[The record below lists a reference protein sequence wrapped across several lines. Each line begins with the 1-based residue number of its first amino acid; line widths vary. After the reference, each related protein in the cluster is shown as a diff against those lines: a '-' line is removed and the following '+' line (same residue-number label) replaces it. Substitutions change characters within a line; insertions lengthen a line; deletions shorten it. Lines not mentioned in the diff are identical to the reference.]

1 MDLVENLQKLSSD
14 LSRKR
19 RFAKKEAT
27 TRSYLVDPFIEALG
41 YTVNDPEDVEQ
52 EFTADIG
59 KQSEQVDYAI
69 MRDRRPIIFVEVK
82 QANISLSDNHAAQLR
97 RYYGTKTDVRLSIL
111 TNGVEY
117 RFYADLEKPNVM
129 DDEPYLVIDMR
140 LFDEKQID
148 VLKVLTKSEFDL
160 ERAISVAITSKYRNR
175 MHDVMSKELD
185 PLSDELVE
193 FFIRKVYSGRL
204 TQRVASEFTPL
215 VREAWHKFV
224 DQKNARHAQTK
235 SDFGK
240 TRDKANPEKDK
251 IKPFDQTE
259 TVISRD
265 SRQIPVYAVWRGHSF
280 EAMLVFDESNHRGSR
295 ITYMGLTATPSKTAL
310 KAIRSVVP
318 DFKAINGWDFW
329 KLRDPNGNRERRI
342 SDLRRDDELV
352 RRLQGNT

>member
-1 MDLVENLQKLSSD
+1 MDLVEKLQKLSND

-19 RFAKKEAT
+19 RAAKKEAT

-69 MRDRRPIIFVEVK
+69 MRDREPIIFIEVK

-111 TNGVEY
+111 TNGIEY

-140 LFDEKQID
+140 LFEEKQVE

-175 MHDVMSKELD
+175 MQDVMSKELD
-185 PLSDELVE
+185 PLSDGLVE

-204 TQRVASEFTPL
+204 TQKVVSEFEPL
-215 VREAWHKFV
+215 VKEAWHRFV
-224 DQKNARHAQTK
+224 DQKNVRHSQTK
-235 SDFGK
+235 SDFDTTKGK
-240 TRDKANPEKDK
+240 TVPVKDK
-251 IKPFDQTE
+251 IKRLDQTE
-259 TVISRD
+259 LSIS
-265 SRQIPVYAVWRGHSF
+265 SNSKQIPVYAEYRGHSF
-280 EAMLVFDESNHRGSR
+280 EATLVFDESHHRNSR
-295 ITYMGLTATPSKTAL
+295 ITFDGLTATPSNTAL

-318 DFKAINGWDFW
+318 KIKSSNGWEFW
-329 KLRDPNGNRERRI
+329 KLRDPNGNQERPI
-342 SDLRRDDELV
+342 KDLRSDDALV
-352 RRLQGNT
+352 RRLRGKT

>member
-1 MDLVENLQKLSSD
+1 MDLVEKLQKLSND

-69 MRDRRPIIFVEVK
+69 KRDRKPIIFIEVK

-97 RYYGTKTDVRLSIL
+97 RYYGTNTDVRLSIL

-129 DDEPYLVIDMR
+129 DDEPYLIVDMR
-140 LFDEKQID
+140 LFDEEQID

-204 TQRVASEFTPL
+204 TQRVASEFAPL

-224 DQKNARHAQTK
+224 DQKNARHSQTK
-235 SDFGK
+235 SDLDTTKGK
-240 TRDKANPEKDK
+240 TIPVREK
-251 IKPFDQTE
+251 IKPFDPTKLGTSRNSKQ
-259 TVISRD
+259 IS
-265 SRQIPVYAVWRGHSF
+265 VYAVWHGHSF
-280 EAMLVFDESNHRGSR
+280 EATLVFDESHHRSSR
-295 ITYMGLTATPSKTAL
+295 VTFDGLTATPSKTAL
-310 KAIRSVVP
+310 KAIHSVRP
-318 DFKAINGWDFW
+318 DFKAINGWAFW
-329 KLRDPNGNRERRI
+329 KLRDPKVNQERPI
-342 SDLRRDDELV
+342 GDLRSDDSLV
-352 RRLQGNT
+352 RRLRGIT